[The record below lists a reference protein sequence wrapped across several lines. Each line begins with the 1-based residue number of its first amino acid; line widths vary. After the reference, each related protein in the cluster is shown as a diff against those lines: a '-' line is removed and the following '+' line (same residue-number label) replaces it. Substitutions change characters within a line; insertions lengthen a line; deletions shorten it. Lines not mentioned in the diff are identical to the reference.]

1 MNALEKLFHL
11 LEDPI
16 NKILVVLDTSAS
28 VPDETLEDYLCT
40 IDDAQ
45 SRLDPQGSR
54 LTTITDRALQRL
66 VSKEIVAPD
75 PIKVGARHVYEM
87 ISQLGRGGG
96 THHHLQDFLQTDFVQ
111 HLAPTHL
118 ILMGDSCGALELS
131 SSKFLN
137 SLASQVKLC
146 FLATADDVP
155 ALQMARENM
164 RNACGTHEIVG
175 HHQRQQ
181 YLAQREHDEINAA
194 TVAPVPA
201 GRSGP
206 RL

>member
-11 LEDPI
+11 LEDPS
-16 NKILVVLDTSAS
+16 NKILVVLDTSGS
-28 VPDETLEDYLCT
+28 VPEETLEDFLCT

-54 LTTITDRALQRL
+54 LTTISDRALQL
-66 VSKEIVAPD
+66 VVHKEIADPD

-96 THHHLQDFLQTDFVQ
+96 TSHELPGFLQTDFVQ
-111 HLAPTHL
+111 RLAPTHL
-118 ILMGDSCGALELS
+118 ILMGDSCAALELAC
-131 SSKFLN
+131 SKSLN
-137 SLASQVKLC
+137 SLATQIKLC
-146 FLATADDVP
+146 FLATADVAP
-155 ALQMARENM
+155 VLQQAREKM
-164 RNACGTHEIVG
+164 GDACSTHEIVG

-194 TVAPVPA
+194 TVAPAPA